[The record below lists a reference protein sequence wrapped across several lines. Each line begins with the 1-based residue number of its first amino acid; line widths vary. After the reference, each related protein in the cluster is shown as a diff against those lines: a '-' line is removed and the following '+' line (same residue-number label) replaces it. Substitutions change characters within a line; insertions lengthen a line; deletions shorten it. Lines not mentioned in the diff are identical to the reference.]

1 MKKWACVFL
10 TALLGMVFLMSGCGA
25 QDEDDGSFKV
35 AFISTAVDSEA
46 AQSYAQALIERDSS
60 ITGVDCTTISLGS
73 SQTDPAG
80 YMAASMQLTGLVAAG
95 DLDAIFFDI
104 EGAAA
109 SARNDTFYA
118 LSELFTEEEL
128 AKMEGKT
135 IDYAQVDEEGNET
148 QERTAEVG
156 LDVSNEEELTQILRS
171 EQVGLYIVGNAPHLE
186 QAKTLFLSYVTE
198 G

>member
-1 MKKWACVFL
+1 MKKWTCVFL
-10 TALLGMVFLMSGCGA
+10 TALLGMVFLMSGCGS
-25 QDEDDGSFKV
+25 QDEDDGSLKV

-118 LSELFTEEEL
+118 LSDLFTEEEL

-171 EQVGLYIVGNAPHLE
+171 ERVGLYIVGNAPHLE

>member
-1 MKKWACVFL
+1 MKKWTCVFL
-10 TALLGMVFLMSGCGA
+10 TALLGMVFLMSGCGS
-25 QDEDDGSFKV
+25 QDEDDGSLKV

-118 LSELFTEEEL
+118 LSDLFTEEEL

>member
-1 MKKWACVFL
+1 MKKWTCVFL
-10 TALLGMVFLMSGCGA
+10 TALLGMVFLMSGCGS
-25 QDEDDGSFKV
+25 QDEDDGSLKV

-135 IDYAQVDEEGNET
+135 IDYAQVDEEGTET

>member
-1 MKKWACVFL
+1 MKKWTCVFL
-10 TALLGMVFLMSGCGA
+10 TALLGMVFLMSGCGS
-25 QDEDDGSFKV
+25 QDEDDGSLKV
-35 AFISTAVDSEA
+35 AFISAAVDSEA
-46 AQSYAQALIERDSS
+46 AQSYAQALIERAST

-118 LSELFTEEEL
+118 LSDLFTEEEL

-156 LDVSNEEELTQILRS
+156 
-171 EQVGLYIVGNAPHLE
+171 
-186 QAKTLFLSYVTE
+186 
-198 G
+198 

>member
-1 MKKWACVFL
+1 MKKWTCVFL
-10 TALLGMVFLMSGCGA
+10 TALLGMVFLLSGCGS
-25 QDEDDGSFKV
+25 QDEDDGSLKV

-118 LSELFTEEEL
+118 LSDLFTEEEL

>member
-1 MKKWACVFL
+1 MKKWTCVFL
-10 TALLGMVFLMSGCGA
+10 TALLGMVFLMSGCGS
-25 QDEDDGSFKV
+25 QDEDDGSLKV

-46 AQSYAQALIERDSS
+46 AQSYAQALIERDST

-118 LSELFTEEEL
+118 LSDLFTEEEL

>member
-1 MKKWACVFL
+1 MKKWTCVFL
-10 TALLGMVFLMSGCGA
+10 TALLGMVFLMSGCGS
-25 QDEDDGSFKV
+25 QDEDDGSLKV